1 MIYTPPLGLE
11 HHSAQYALPP
21 LGLARAPLYAA
32 YKGAV
37 KVVYSVLK
45 DSTQPEDAPID
56 VPKLPWWGGY
66 KEKQR

>member
-1 MIYTPPLGLE
+1 
-11 HHSAQYALPP
+11 

-45 DSTQPEDAPID
+45 DGIQPEDAPID
-56 VPKLPWWGGY
+56 VPKLPWWGV
-66 KEKQR
+66 